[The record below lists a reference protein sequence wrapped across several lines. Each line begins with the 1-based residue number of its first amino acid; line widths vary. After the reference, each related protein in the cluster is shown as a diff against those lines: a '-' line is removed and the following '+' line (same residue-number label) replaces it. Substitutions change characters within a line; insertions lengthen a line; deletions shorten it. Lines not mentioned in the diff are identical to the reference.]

1 LVWENTDDVAG
12 YEREERESRRERLA
26 AEPAFFQRGWMVLI
40 SGGHSHTPA
49 DIKDV
54 SAGGEI
60 FTHTGTVRISGDGKR
75 PSPGLLIVL
84 ETTTTDDQYQR
95 EQAVRNAVRRAD
107 KIITSLTFIPSH

>member
-1 LVWENTDDVAG
+1 MTWRDTNEKNVK
-12 YEREERESRRERLA
+12 A
-26 AEPAFFQRGWMVLI
+26 AVNALPQNLPFFQRGWMVLI